1 MINNPMINNPF
12 RINVKGKL
20 TKADFSGHGQ
30 VVRDRQT
37 GEIQY
42 GLPFDIESIGMRNN
56 FLYKILL
63 TYTKAVFNED
73 EMLLDM
79 RIAEDIMIT
88 MGITVF
94 ENPLGS
100 NRYVLGAGH
109 INHPVPQLEIEILLD
124 DEEREIIDGYVAEM
138 KRKID
143 WNNISA
149 HAYKSNAFLE
159 NPKEAFEQIIKQEG
173 MKN

>member
-20 TKADFSGHGQ
+20 IKEDLNGYGQ
-30 VVRDRQT
+30 IVRDRQT

-42 GLPFDIESIGMRNN
+42 GFPFNIESIGMRNN

-63 TYTKAVFNED
+63 TYAKTVFEED

-79 RIAEDIMIT
+79 KIAEDIMIT

-94 ENPLGS
+94 ENPTGN
-100 NRYVLGAGH
+100 NRYVLGAGY
-109 INHPVPQLEIEILLD
+109 INHPVPQLEIDVLLD
-124 DEEREIIDGYVAEM
+124 EEERALVDGYVEDM
-138 KRKID
+138 KKQINWD
-143 WNNISA
+143 NVVL
-149 HAYKSNAFLE
+149 HAYSSDAFID
-159 NPKEAFEQIIKQEG
+159 NPKDAFDKVLKMELEP
-173 MKN
+173 

>member
-20 TKADFSGHGQ
+20 TKDDFGGHGQ
-30 VVRDRQT
+30 IARDRQT

-42 GLPFDIESIGMRNN
+42 GLPFNIESIGMRNN

-79 RIAEDIMIT
+79 RIAEDTMIT

-94 ENPLGS
+94 ENTLRS
-100 NRYVLGAGH
+100 NRYVLGAGY
-109 INHPVPQLEIEILLD
+109 INHPVPQLEIEVLLD
-124 DEEREIIDGYVAEM
+124 DEEREIVDGYVAEM
-138 KRKID
+138 KSKVD
-143 WNNISA
+143 WHNVSA
-149 HAYKSNAFLE
+149 HAYSSSAFLE
-159 NPKEAFEQIIKQEG
+159 NSKEALDSIINKG
-173 MKN
+173 F